1 MSVNVMVNELYI
13 IYIIQS
19 DYGVYTIYI
28 SHVTKFLLVHIKYV

>member
-1 MSVNVMVNELYI
+1 MSVNVMVNELYM

-28 SHVTKFLLVHIKYV
+28 SRIYNVFAC